1 MKIRTMAGGFATA
14 AVLTMGGFGYAA
26 AQPGDFSTL
35 PVDPNLITDSLAY
48 SAAPPVFNPNGQPGV
63 QAVYTHRDGSRQITS
78 TILVLPDAQAAT
90 AALDGA
96 RAELAVKVANG
107 KTQPAGVASG
117 GTMLTGTSP
126 DGSKSVTVLSFAEG
140 NTAATLEF
148 DGASTDPAPSDL
160 VLELGRKQ
168 DTAIRDWQA
177 AQGLP
182 RCRRLIRGRALSR
195 ARVG

>member
-1 MKIRTMAGGFATA
+1 MEHAVMKIRTMAGGFATA

-96 RAELAVKVANG
+96 RAQSAVTNG
-107 KTQPAGVASG
+107 KSAPAAVGSG
-117 GTMLTGTSP
+117 GTMVTGTSP
-126 DGSKSVTVLSFAEG
+126 DGTKSVTVLSFAEG
-140 NTAATLEF
+140 DAATTIEF
-148 DGASTDPAPSDL
+148 AGAANDPAPEDL

-177 AQGLP
+177 A
-182 RCRRLIRGRALSR
+182 
-195 ARVG
+195 

>member
-1 MKIRTMAGGFATA
+1 MKNIRAMAGGIA
-14 AVLTMGGFGYAA
+14 AAAIMSMAGFGYAA

-48 SAAPPVFNPNGQPGV
+48 NAAPAVYNPNGQAGIET
-63 QAVYTHRDGSRQITS
+63 VYTHRDGSRTIT
-78 TILVLPDAQAAT
+78 TTVLVLPDAQAAT

-96 RAELAVKVANG
+96 RAGLVANG
-107 KTQPAGVASG
+107 TSQPAAVGSG
-117 GTMLTGTSP
+117 GTMLTGMSP

-140 NTAATLEF
+140 NTATTIEF
-148 DGASTDPAPSDL
+148 AGAPKDPAPSDL

-177 AQGLP
+177 
-182 RCRRLIRGRALSR
+182 S
-195 ARVG
+195 

>member
-1 MKIRTMAGGFATA
+1 LEDVVNKIRATA
-14 AVLTMGGFGYAA
+14 ASFAAAAIMTMSGFGYAA

-48 SAAPPVFNPNGQPGV
+48 NAAPPVFNPNGQPGV
-63 QAVYTHRDGSRQITS
+63 ETVYTHRDGSRTIT
-78 TILVLPDAQAAT
+78 TTVLVLPDPGAAT

-96 RAELAVKVANG
+96 RASVAVANG
-107 KTQPAGVASG
+107 KSTPAAVGSG
-117 GTMLTGTSP
+117 GTMVTGMSP

-140 NTAATLEF
+140 NTATTIEF
-148 DGASTDPAPSDL
+148 AGAPKDPAPQDL

-177 AQGLP
+177 
-182 RCRRLIRGRALSR
+182 S
-195 ARVG
+195 